1 MIIPVDPNY
10 NPNLQIVISSATKL
24 APGITCAK
32 FLGSRG
38 SGTQFEKLYNEDFTG
53 EADRR
58 QIARNLYVHAQAMR
72 SIVDVPAF
80 RYHRLIVSE
89 GIYEPTPQFE
99 YSVGDT
105 TKKVTRSLSYEE
117 QQALAVQL
125 ADPEQYDAVI
135 AQLESETK
143 TIEVKNTL
151 IAEYVGEKPAGINAL
166 KRTGQAIVY
175 QLINRD
181 GVTDES
187 KTFDLAVYWKDYID
201 YDKIILD
208 YDTYDISGRLTSQIV
223 LQIPEIPHSYEVSF
237 ARQVET
243 RFNGE
248 LQSKADLVEIL
259 PRDV

>member
-1 MIIPVDPNY
+1 MIIPVDPEY

-24 APGITCAK
+24 GPGITCAK

-53 EADRR
+53 EVDRR
-58 QIARNLYVHAQAMR
+58 QVARNLYLHAQAMR

-99 YSVGDT
+99 YSVGTDT
-105 TKKVTRSLSYEE
+105 KRVTRTLSYEE

-125 ADPEQYDAVI
+125 ADPDQYEQVL
-135 AQLESETK
+135 AQLESQTETV
-143 TIEVKNTL
+143 TVENTL
-151 IAEYVGEKPAGINAL
+151 VAEYIGETPTGINAL

-175 QLINRD
+175 QLIDRD
-181 GVTDES
+181 GLTDES
-187 KTFDLAVYWKDYID
+187 KTFELAVYWKDYID

-208 YDTYDISGRLTSQIV
+208 YDTYDLSGRLTSQIV
-223 LQIPEIPHSYEVSF
+223 LQMPEVPYSFDVSF
-237 ARQVET
+237 SKQLET

-248 LQSKADLVEIL
+248 LQTKADLVEVL
-259 PRDV
+259 AE

>member
-1 MIIPVDPNY
+1 MIIPVDPYY

-58 QIARNLYVHAQAMR
+58 QIARNLYLHAQAMR
-72 SIVDVPAF
+72 SIIDVPAF

-89 GIYEPTPQFE
+89 GVYEPTPQFE
-99 YSVGDT
+99 YEIGDT
-105 TKKVTRSLSYEE
+105 TKRITRSLSYEE
-117 QQALAVQL
+117 EQALATQL
-125 ADPEQYDAVI
+125 ADPEQYEQVI
-135 AQLESETK
+135 AQLESQTE

-151 IAEYVGEKPAGINAL
+151 IAEYVGEKPTGINAL

-201 YDKIILD
+201 YDKLILD

-223 LQIPEIPHSYEVSF
+223 LQMPNVPHSFNVSF
-237 ARQVET
+237 SKQVET

-259 PRDV
+259 AS